1 MMSCNVYK
9 SLMPPSC
16 RWNSQVTTFL
26 TIQCISALVPIAVAN
41 ISHYCAR
48 LTEKRKKEMMMNYFA
63 WAAKRHFRISGVL
76 QAYFSSFKSFY
87 QHGYWTPIQSKQPKR
102 KKKTGIFIKTASKM
116 PYCKISNVF
125 NRSCHSSK
133 LIMYASAHHPHTTL
147 GVGEQVISLLSE
159 YSRI

>member
-1 MMSCNVYK
+1 MFYK
-9 SLMPPSC
+9 RILAVLKVSTNMDTERPYSQNSLS
-16 RWNSQVTTFL
+16 
-26 TIQCISALVPIAVAN
+26 
-41 ISHYCAR
+41 
-48 LTEKRKKEMMMNYFA
+48 E
-63 WAAKRHFRISGVL
+63 
-76 QAYFSSFKSFY
+76 
-87 QHGYWTPIQSKQPKR
+87 